1 MVVDERLIVGFLL
14 VVVGIGTFTYRSINR
29 RKQRGLSPSSLTM
42 QGAWDYWM
50 KNKDRLS
57 DEDRQIVA
65 VAEER
70 LSENSIE
77 SIHKELLELE
87 KKLNKAE
94 DPLIPLRAAIM
105 DAVDTSLLNKAITDL
120 DDEGR
125 KKVQGKLGDLYTE
138 EIFSWGYLAKSLL
151 CRILRWYSSRKYDD
165 AAENDWFVSYR
176 EVADQRARSIVEMI
190 LRCEADETGTD
201 GIHALISRADEEQA
215 MDQVRQRF
223 LQAPKKTPIHT
234 VAGAGI
240 KRNVD
245 DWTW

>member
-1 MVVDERLIVGFLL
+1 MVDERLIVGFLL

-50 KNKDRLS
+50 KNRNRLP

-65 VAEER
+65 LAEER
-70 LSENSIE
+70 LSESAIE

-94 DPLIPLRAAIM
+94 DPLIPLRAATM
-105 DAVDTSLLNKAITDL
+105 DAVDTSLLNKAFANL
-120 DDEGR
+120 DEKDR
-125 KKVQGKLGDLYTE
+125 KKVRGKLGELYTD
-138 EIFSWGYLAKSLL
+138 EIFTWGYLTKSFL
-151 CRILRWYSSRKYDD
+151 CRILRWYSSVKYGD
-165 AAENDWFVSYR
+165 AAENDWFASYL
-176 EVADQRARSIVEMI
+176 EIAEHRATNIVE
-190 LRCEADETGTD
+190 LVRHWESGEGGTD
-201 GIHALISRADEEQA
+201 GIHELISRADGERA
-215 MDQVRQRF
+215 MDQLRQKF
-223 LQAPKKTPIHT
+223 LQAPKKTPIYK

-240 KRNVD
+240 KGNLD